1 MSKSKILLVDDEDEI
16 LDILEILIE
25 SEFDVSTLRASS
37 GNEAIALLKKQSDID
52 LVISDYSMNL
62 GSGGDLFYYNKSN
75 SNLPFLLVS
84 GGFLQDYRDMSDL
97 HSVNKLNGYVQKPI
111 DEKELFSLINKALTI
126 EVGTSSESCQYKRV
140 RIDHAIYFLKNNKD
154 IFLNISSGKFI
165 KIINEGELDCT
176 NELLKYKDKGESYI
190 YIQSDDFEHSMK
202 DILATI
208 SSKVQSGDS
217 FASSITIGAHGYD
230 FVHSS
235 LIDMGLTDEHVELI
249 NSVVNR
255 CVCELMK
262 KEKQKTLLTAFFK
275 DQGYLVS
282 HSMTCIYVSFLICG
296 HLDYSNE
303 SVIEKLTYASLL
315 HDLGL
320 SDSSLSEVLSK
331 DSHLFKDL
339 SQRNKKQVLNHM
351 FESVKLLESFE
362 DIPNDVEAIILEHHE
377 NASGTGFPRGLSASR
392 ISSLGAIFILSLR
405 FSDFLF
411 FKEFKEDNEEFI
423 TDLKSDFDKGV
434 FKKPLVGLISSMKK
448 AQKD

>member
-190 YIQSDDFEHSMK
+190 YIQSDDFEHSLLQQIQNVRIDRIIANAGVWEVDTFENFNTDAIRK
-202 DILATI
+202 QFEVNALAPLRLIKSVEVQLNADAKVLLI
-208 SSKVQSGDS
+208 STRVASHQDNSNGNEYGYRMSKSALNMAG
-217 FASSITIGAHGYD
+217 INLAHTLEERGIAVFMLHPG
-230 FVHSS
+230 FVRT
-235 LIDMGLTDEHVELI
+235 DLTKGEGLI
-249 NSVVNR
+249 NTRVSADSIVSLSD
-255 CVCELMK
+255 EL
-262 KEKQKTLLTAFFK
+262 QLINT
-275 DQGYLVS
+275 G
-282 HSMTCIYVSFLICG
+282 SFW
-296 HLDYSNE
+296 HA
-303 SVIEKLTYASLL
+303 IEK
-315 HDLGL
+315 
-320 SDSSLSEVLSK
+320 
-331 DSHLFKDL
+331 
-339 SQRNKKQVLNHM
+339 KQL
-351 FESVKLLESFE
+351 
-362 DIPNDVEAIILEHHE
+362 PW
-377 NASGTGFPRGLSASR
+377 
-392 ISSLGAIFILSLR
+392 
-405 FSDFLF
+405 
-411 FKEFKEDNEEFI
+411 
-423 TDLKSDFDKGV
+423 
-434 FKKPLVGLISSMKK
+434 
-448 AQKD
+448 